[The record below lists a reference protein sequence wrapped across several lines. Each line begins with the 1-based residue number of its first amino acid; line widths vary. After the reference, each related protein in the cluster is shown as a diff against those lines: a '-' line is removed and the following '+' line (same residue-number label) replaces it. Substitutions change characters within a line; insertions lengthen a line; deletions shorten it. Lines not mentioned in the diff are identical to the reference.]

1 MLCRSLR
8 NLRWS
13 RLALS
18 LALCLALIGGIAT
31 LPSAWPEDETPSLT
45 IRTYNFPLTA
55 LAANSGL
62 RIERQAQPH
71 RLSFPKPGHS
81 ARLTSIA
88 RPAAP
93 NPRTQANR
101 AYRAFP
107 RRLLHPGHL
116 KPRSPDDPGSPL
128 LS

>member
-13 RLALS
+13 RLPLT
-18 LALCLALIGGIAT
+18 LAICLALIGGIAA
-31 LPSAWPEDETPSLT
+31 LPSAWPEDEAPSLT
-45 IRTYNFPLTA
+45 IRTYTLPLAA

-62 RIERQAQPH
+62 RIEKQAQPH

-81 ARLTSIA
+81 ARLASIA
-88 RPAAP
+88 RSAAP
-93 NPRTQANR
+93 YPPMQ

-128 LS
+128 LF